1 MTISWPI
8 LSREDVIAFQF
19 SSWFPTFSSLS
30 IKSTIIPL
38 TDDFRSYLEADGVFV
53 PTGSE
58 NLPPKSTLEDDHDH
72 DCDNDDEAND
82 SFAVRY
88 SFPELD
94 AQIRATIDEYGGAVF
109 PKLNFSSP
117 KDAAWL
123 LPSSPSPL
131 RCTSPADVYILL
143 KSSDF
148 IVHDLSA
155 ESVFEGCTTNVNI
168 SDNNNDNDD
177 DDQDQVLYKLELVL
191 RKWFVIDPSRE
202 MRAFVREGVLI
213 GISQRGDANYYEFL
227 NEPGTQRKIVSSFVA
242 YWTTHVKPKWTG
254 PTSYTLDVLLTR
266 DLTRFH
272 IIDFNPYA
280 PRTDS
285 LLFTYEE
292 LATLFAAAAAPT
304 TTASLSA
311 PAPSPTPTLR
321 VIDSPAHPAA
331 NRNAPQH
338 QHNMVPLE
346 ALTLSE
352 GRNMEEFA
360 AAWMEQVK
368 RGAVESDEDGDGDG

>member
-1 MTISWPI
+1 MTISWPV
-8 LSREDVIAFQF
+8 LSREDIIAFQF

-38 TDDFRSYLEADGVFV
+38 TDNFKSYLEADGVFV

-58 NLPPKSTLEDDHDH
+58 NLPQESTLEDDD
-72 DCDNDDEAND
+72 DCDSDDGAPA
-82 SFAVRY
+82 SFAARY

-94 AQIRATIDEYGGAVF
+94 TQIRATIDEYGGAVF

-148 IVHDLSA
+148 IVMISVPNLSLR
-155 ESVFEGCTTNVNI
+155 
-168 SDNNNDNDD
+168 DR
-177 DDQDQVLYKLELVL
+177 DQVLLSSYKLELVL
-191 RKWFVIDPSRE
+191 RKWFAIDPSRE

-213 GISQRGDANYYEFL
+213 GAFFL
-227 NEPGTQRKIVSSFVA
+227 NEPGTQCKIVSSFVA
-242 YWTTHVKPKWTG
+242 YWTAHVKPKWTG

-285 LLFTYEE
+285 LLFTSEE
-292 LATLFAAAAAPT
+292 LATLFAAAT
-304 TTASLSA
+304 TTTT
-311 PAPSPTPTLR
+311 PAPTLR

-331 NRNAPQH
+331 IRNAPQY

-360 AAWMEQVK
+360 AAWMDQVR
-368 RGAVESDEDGDGDG
+368 RGAVESDEDGEG